1 VPVSG
6 PLIGKPGHL
15 ALPLAVAATRGYIKV
30 TQRPGVSIPEL
41 PAGLGLT
48 LVWLIMNEVTQ
59 ILSAMAGGD
68 CQAGSQLFPLVYD
81 ELRKLAAQRLAGE
94 KPGQTLQATALVHE
108 AYLRLVGERP
118 GQHFDGRGHFFAAA
132 AEAMRRI
139 LVDHARAKGAD
150 KRGGH
155 WKRVDLA
162 DWHNAAQPPEQV
174 LALNEALDRLA
185 ALAPEKAQ
193 LVTLRYFGGLSL
205 PEAADVLGVSLRTAE
220 RWWHFARSW
229 LYTQLLEEDE

>member
-1 VPVSG
+1 
-6 PLIGKPGHL
+6 
-15 ALPLAVAATRGYIKV
+15 
-30 TQRPGVSIPEL
+30 
-41 PAGLGLT
+41 
-48 LVWLIMNEVTQ
+48 MNEVTQ

-68 CQAGSQLFPLVYD
+68 PHAGSQLLPLVYD
-81 ELRKLAAQRLAGE
+81 ELRKLAAQKLTGE

-108 AYLRLVGERP
+108 AYLRLVGEDQ

-139 LVDHARAKGAD
+139 LVDHARAKGAE

-155 WKRVDLA
+155 WKRVELA

-174 LALNEALDRLA
+174 LALNEAIDRLV

-205 PEAADVLGVSLRTAE
+205 PEAADALGVSLRTAE

-229 LYTQLLEEDE
+229 LYAQLLDENE